1 MLSNQIIYRCQ
12 VSFAGFLLSSPVE
25 TPTTDENP
33 QNWNSFQHIGFYDGN
48 WSGVG
53 FSYGLYTALS
63 YPTPCTEEGLSSNG
77 AISCGLGSIATILY
91 THTLKFSWQRSL
103 HSVLRFSP
111 VSFLIGGTIFPY
123 LYYHTYMRSSVSDI
137 CYKRDNHTLQ
147 D

>member
-12 VSFAGFLLSSPVE
+12 VSFAGFLLSSPFVCYYTYKTE
-25 TPTTDENP
+25 VIELRHLPLMRILKTGILSNTLV
-33 QNWNSFQHIGFYDGN
+33 SMMGIGLGL
-48 WSGVG
+48 GV
-53 FSYGLYTALS
+53 SYGLYTALS

-123 LYYHTYMRSSVSDI
+123 LYYHTYMRSSD
-137 CYKRDNHTLQ
+137 
-147 D
+147 